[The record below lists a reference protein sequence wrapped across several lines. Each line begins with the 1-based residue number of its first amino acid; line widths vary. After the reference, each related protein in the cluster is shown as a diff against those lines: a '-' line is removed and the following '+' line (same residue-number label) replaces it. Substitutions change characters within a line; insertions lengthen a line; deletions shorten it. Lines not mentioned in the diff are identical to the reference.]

1 MIPFASFDKPVVGLD
16 IGTTA
21 IKAVELRHSGRQWSV
36 HRVGWKPLPPKAV
49 SGGKIKEKEVVVQT
63 LRELWAESRFGC
75 KRVAIGVGGPSVIIK
90 RIPLALMSELDLED
104 QIALEAEEHIPFDIE
119 EVYLDFQILERGP
132 EQMDVML
139 TACKKELVDNRLE
152 APREAGL
159 NPVLCDLDLFGMINA
174 FGQFCPTAAGAK
186 GLSKAAKAKKTD
198 QTAKTDKTEATA
210 LVNAGA
216 SHLSVAILAN
226 GVPEFIRDHAFG
238 GERLLQEL
246 QQQNSLG
253 TEEAERMI
261 RLGQDAQNRPWSP
274 TQRQPMVQAF
284 LEQMAGLIRQ
294 SVDFH
299 NAAHGNQRV
308 GSVHVAGGCALLPE
322 LPTQLGELLNLPVQ
336 RVNPLSGLHGTIPAA
351 LRPDNATGF
360 LVALGLALR
369 GDAP

>member
-21 IKAVELRHSGRQWSV
+21 IKAVELRRSGRQWSV

-49 SGGKIKEKEVVVQT
+49 AGGKIKEKEIVVQT
-63 LRELWAESRFGC
+63 LRELWAECRFGC

-119 EVYLDFQILERGP
+119 EVYLDFQILERGA

-174 FGQFCPTAAGAK
+174 FGQFCPAAAGSHPPKTAK
-186 GLSKAAKAKKTD
+186 NHKSDPAAKI
-198 QTAKTDKTEATA
+198 ESTA

-216 SHLSVAILAN
+216 SHLSVAILTH

-246 QQQNSLG
+246 QQQNNLSA
-253 TEEAERMI
+253 EEAEQMI
-261 RLGQDAQNRPWSP
+261 RQGHDSQNRPWSP
-274 TQRQPMVQAF
+274 AQRQPMIQAF
-284 LEQMAGLIRQ
+284 AEQMSGLIRQ

-299 NAAHGNQRV
+299 NASHGNQKV
-308 GSVHVAGGCALLPE
+308 GSVHVSGGCALLPE
-322 LPTQLGELLNLPVQ
+322 LPARLGELLNLPVHK
-336 RVNPLSGLHGTIPAA
+336 VNPVSGLHGTVPAA